1 MTIVKHVD
9 KKSGRTYVYES
20 TPHYDPVSKQ
30 QRPKRKYLGYLD
42 PQTGE
47 LIPSAGKRGRR
58 PGVKNVVKSV
68 PSPVPEAELNDRI
81 AALSAQLKEKEKRL
95 SVILR
100 ENELLKTKLKA
111 VNERLRAAMLELSF

>member
-58 PGVKNVVKSV
+58 PGVKNVARSV
-68 PSPVPEAELNDRI
+68 PTPEPETELKDRI
-81 AALSAQLKEKEKRL
+81 ADLSAQIKEKEQRL
-95 SVILR
+95 SALLR
-100 ENELLKTKLKA
+100 ENELLKLKLKA
-111 VNERLRAAMLELSF
+111 VADQLRVAMKALSF